1 MNIHSSRSLIFLKD
15 DSIHMNITHSYII
28 SWYITIKESK
38 IEKLNHGYLLLFLEN
53 TIPIFKK
60 KIRPFLSVLFFF
72 KNNNYHQIWQK
83 IMFFKSIVLYMLCK
97 AIKSREPINNT
108 TKVNVLCRDK
118 WRLQL
123 KRRWSL
129 VTSLIRDTG
138 ENLKSAICFI
148 ISFNFVF

>member
-1 MNIHSSRSLIFLKD
+1 MNIHSSRSVIFLKD
-15 DSIHMNITHSYII
+15 DSIHMNITHFYII

-108 TKVNVLCRDK
+108 TKSMSYVATSDACNSNDALVFGDVTNSRH
-118 WRLQL
+118 
-123 KRRWSL
+123 RR
-129 VTSLIRDTG
+129 
-138 ENLKSAICFI
+138 KSKIGNMLY
-148 ISFNFVF
+148 NFF

>member
-1 MNIHSSRSLIFLKD
+1 MNIHSSRSVIFLKD
-15 DSIHMNITHSYII
+15 DSIHMNITHFYII
-28 SWYITIKESK
+28 SWCITIKESK

-53 TIPIFKK
+53 TIPILK